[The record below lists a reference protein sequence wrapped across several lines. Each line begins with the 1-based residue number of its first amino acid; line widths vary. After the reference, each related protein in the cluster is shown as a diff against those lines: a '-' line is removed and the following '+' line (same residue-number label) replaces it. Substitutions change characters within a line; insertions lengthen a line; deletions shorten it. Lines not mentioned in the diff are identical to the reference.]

1 MNGDLRTVLAVVAW
15 LSHVVFVKSAHA
27 CCILKPVVYF
37 N

>member
-27 CCILKPVVYF
+27 YCILKLVVYF